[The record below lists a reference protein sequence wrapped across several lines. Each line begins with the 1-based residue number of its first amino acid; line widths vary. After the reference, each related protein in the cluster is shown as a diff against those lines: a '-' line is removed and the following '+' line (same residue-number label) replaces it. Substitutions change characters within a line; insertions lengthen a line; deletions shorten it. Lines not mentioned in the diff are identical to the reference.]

1 MFYWLR
7 MSSETGGAAGGTESG
22 QAGTPEP
29 FLRQH
34 RPWAVALF
42 VLPVAAVVVP
52 ALYNRVH
59 PELAGVPFFI
69 WYQFVA
75 VVIGSVVTGVVY
87 VLRGTEKHLTRAQA
101 LTETQTQPGPPA
113 APAAS
118 PKP

>member
-1 MFYWLR
+1 VFYWFR
-7 MSSETGGAAGGTESG
+7 MSSGTGGAAGGTGSG
-22 QAGTPEP
+22 QTSTPGP
-29 FLRQH
+29 ILRQH

-101 LTETQTQPGPPA
+101 PTQTRTETRPGPPA
-113 APAAS
+113 TPAAS
-118 PKP
+118 S